1 MNYVVYWKVVSG
13 GNQESR
19 GNYNF
24 KQGCWGQI
32 LSESDIQAETRRKG
46 DLYSINLYKSGRVC
60 SRQRDS
66 QARTL
71 RHKSIW
77 GAQEPARTPV

>member
-13 GNQESR
+13 GNQESQ

-46 DLYSINLYKSGRVC
+46 DVS
-60 SRQRDS
+60 
-66 QARTL
+66 
-71 RHKSIW
+71 
-77 GAQEPARTPV
+77 PV